1 MKNRNLLF
9 RIFLVVVSFV
19 LIAAMALCM
28 TSCGKQ
34 ETTDTTS
41 VAEPAYNTILGDG
54 STSFKLVITDADGK
68 TSTYTVNT
76 DKKTVGDAL
85 LAVEMI
91 SGTESEYGL
100 MVDTVDGIKADYNKD
115 GAYWAFY
122 IDGEYAQTG
131 VSETDV
137 VAGSEYSFVYTK
149 G

>member
-9 RIFLVVVSFV
+9 RISIIVVSFV

-28 TSCGKQ
+28 TSCGKK
-34 ETTDTTS
+34 ESTDTTS
-41 VAEPAYNTILGDG
+41 VAEQTLNTVLGDG
-54 STSFKLVITDADGK
+54 STSFKLLVTDADGK
-68 TSTYTVNT
+68 SKTYTVNT

-85 LAVEMI
+85 LEVEMI
-91 SGTESEYGL
+91 SGTDSEYGL